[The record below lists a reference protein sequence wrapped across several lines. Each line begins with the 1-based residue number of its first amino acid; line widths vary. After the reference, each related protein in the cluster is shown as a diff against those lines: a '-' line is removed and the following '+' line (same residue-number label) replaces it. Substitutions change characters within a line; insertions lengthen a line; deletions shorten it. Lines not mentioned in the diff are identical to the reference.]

1 MKSRGNPHELT
12 VSNRVYK
19 EKRVGSFDV
28 IIQLFF
34 FTYSL
39 MTVFSLDILGVRALP
54 PFLRGLVFGAWL
66 LVGSVVGEDQCGDD
80 GVVVAH
86 FDGDDLRL
94 DGVPGLFGAGED
106 VVNLLGG
113 FGDAEYEIARCAV
126 EPLVHEL
133 PNHRVGGR
141 GIEVTG

>member
-12 VSNRVYK
+12 VSNRACK
-19 EKRVGSFDV
+19 EKRVASFDV

-39 MTVFSLDILGVRALP
+39 MTVISLDIWGCVGS
-54 PFLRGLVFGAWL
+54 PFLRGLVPGCW
-66 LVGSVVGEDQCGDD
+66 VGSFAGEDQCGDD
-80 GVVVAH
+80 GVVVAE
-86 FDGDDLRL
+86 FNGDDLRV

-113 FGDAEYEIARCAV
+113 FGDTECEIARCAV

-133 PNHRVGGR
+133 PNHRVGWR
-141 GIEVTG
+141 GIEVSG